1 MNELAPGA
9 YSDPVAEPSPVEE
22 RHRGAWQATLHFR
35 KLDGEEVQWELRAYG
50 SSEEAARRAA
60 IAAVDEERGTHV
72 QTMGYDS
79 PAVRIYIAAAS
90 HMHDLRRALSA
101 LECAAAVEDNTA
113 KGHLRAQAVSVY
125 GRTWYSKVRPDLA
138 DVIDFSEADA
148 ELTESIRI
156 LRNRFTVHSE
166 NSMTTT
172 VPLFDLE
179 RHPDGSVSLEV
190 VRSATFEHPLPD
202 NFVERLYHMLERLTE
217 QLTARLN
224 ELKQPI
230 LEEATPE
237 TLSELFQRPELVQ
250 MRAVAAADWSPNDR
264 RPPFPSSRFRDL
276 HIVEG
281 ESGSTSAT
289 CRRQVNTDPE
299 ATGEV

>member
-1 MNELAPGA
+1 MKELAPGE
-9 YSDPVAEPSPVEE
+9 YTDPVVEPSPVEE
-22 RHRGAWQATLHFR
+22 QHRGAWQATVHFR
-35 KLDGEEVQWELRAYG
+35 KLDGDEVQWELCAYG
-50 SSEEAARRAA
+50 DSEEVARLTA
-60 IAAVDEERGTHV
+60 IAAVDDERGMHV

-79 PAVRIYIAAAS
+79 PAVRTYIAAAS

-101 LECAAAVEDNTA
+101 LECAAVLEDNTA

-125 GRTWYSKVRPDLA
+125 GRTWNSNARPDLA
-138 DVIDFSEADA
+138 DIIEFSEADV

-179 RHPDGSVSLEV
+179 RQPDGAVSLEE
-190 VRSATFEHPLPD
+190 VRSATFEHPLPEA
-202 NFVERLYHMLERLTE
+202 FVEGLHQMLERLAE
-217 QLTARLN
+217 QLTARLK

-230 LEEATPE
+230 VDEVTPE
-237 TLSELFQRPELVQ
+237 MLSELFQHPELVQ
-250 MRAVAAADWSPNDR
+250 VRAVAAADWSPDDR
-264 RPPFPSSRFRDL
+264 RPPFPSSRFRDV

-289 CRRQVNTDPE
+289 LT
-299 ATGEV
+299 